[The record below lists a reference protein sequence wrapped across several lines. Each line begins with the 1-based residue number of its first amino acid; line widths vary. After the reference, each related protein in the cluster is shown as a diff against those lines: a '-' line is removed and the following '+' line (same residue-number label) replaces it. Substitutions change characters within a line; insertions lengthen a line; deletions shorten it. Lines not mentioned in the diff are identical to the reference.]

1 MKGKQATAAFSILV
15 IAALINIGIM
25 ARNIWE
31 ISRLENRIEQV
42 REEISLDYIGRLEAY
57 QIAVGLESRIDQND
71 ATLLIV
77 QRLIR
82 EEIGGRE

>member
-1 MKGKQATAAFSILV
+1 MDKQSTAAFTVLT

-25 ARNIWE
+25 ARNMCE

-42 REEISLDYIGRLEAY
+42 REEISLDYIGRHEAY
-57 QIAVGLESRIDQND
+57 EIASGLESRIDQND
-71 ATLLIV
+71 ATLIII

-82 EEIGGRE
+82 EEIRGRE